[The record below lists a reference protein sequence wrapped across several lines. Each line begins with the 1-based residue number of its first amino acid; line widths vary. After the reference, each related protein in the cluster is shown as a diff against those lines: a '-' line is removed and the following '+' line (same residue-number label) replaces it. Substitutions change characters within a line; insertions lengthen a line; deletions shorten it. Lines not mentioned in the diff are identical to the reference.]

1 MTAAKK
7 PLYTSAY
14 NEDGSIS
21 IFVDGADKC
30 AYNFQEPLGKHLV
43 AMEKYQITNPDNT
56 EIETMAFLMS
66 QLDTDKLHK
75 DLWLGLPFKLFKFI
89 ATELNEFFRVEDIET
104 V

>member
-7 PLYTSAY
+7 PVYTTTTH
-14 NEDGSIS
+14 EDGSIS
-21 IFVDGADKC
+21 VTSSERE
-30 AYNFQEPLGKHLV
+30 YRFQEPLGKHLV
-43 AMEKYQITNPDNT
+43 AMEKFQTSNPDNT

-66 QLDTDKLHK
+66 QLEVE
-75 DLWLGLPFKLFKFI
+75 GLKMDYFLELPLKLFKFI

>member
-7 PLYTSAY
+7 PVYTSAY

-30 AYNFQEPLGKHLV
+30 AYSFQEPLGKHLV
-43 AMEKYQITNPDNT
+43 AMEKYQTANPDNT

-66 QLDTDKLHK
+66 QLEVE
-75 DLWLGLPFKLFKFI
+75 GLPMTYFLDMPLKLFKFI
-89 ATELNEFFRVEDIET
+89 ATELNEFFRVEDIAT